1 MKKILYVTMFFL
13 TLTMMFAN
21 AEKAEAKCYKSGA
34 FSYQYKIE
42 KGSVWI
48 TKIEIISNKG
58 VTTLKIPSHINGK
71 EVTAIGSS

>member
-48 TKIEIISNKG
+48 TK
-58 VTTLKIPSHINGK
+58 LR
-71 EVTAIGSS
+71 

>member
-48 TKIEIISNKG
+48 TKIEIILIRELLR
-58 VTTLKIPSHINGK
+58 LKYRPI
-71 EVTAIGSS
+71 